1 LLVLDRVLQLL
12 LAFFKFFCLM
22 LELLPLVL
30 IVAIEDLPDLNLMGV
45 AKSERQLHGLG
56 DILVALRVGS
66 EEEVEG
72 GVLEVVVDDLRDGG
86 VEANGLPFLC
96 P

>member
-1 LLVLDRVLQLL
+1 LLVLDRVLQFLL
-12 LAFFKFFCLM
+12 TFFKFFCLM